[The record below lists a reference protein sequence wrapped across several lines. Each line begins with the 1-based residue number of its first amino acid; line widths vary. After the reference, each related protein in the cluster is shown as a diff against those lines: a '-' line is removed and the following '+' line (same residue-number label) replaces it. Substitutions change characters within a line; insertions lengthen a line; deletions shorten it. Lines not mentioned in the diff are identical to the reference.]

1 MSLNVL
7 KWAEMSEGPL
17 YKKVEALPPSP
28 SNTLDPLS
36 FNIY

>member
-17 YKKVEALPPSP
+17 YKKVEALPPP
-28 SNTLDPLS
+28 PPTPWTP
-36 FNIY
+36 